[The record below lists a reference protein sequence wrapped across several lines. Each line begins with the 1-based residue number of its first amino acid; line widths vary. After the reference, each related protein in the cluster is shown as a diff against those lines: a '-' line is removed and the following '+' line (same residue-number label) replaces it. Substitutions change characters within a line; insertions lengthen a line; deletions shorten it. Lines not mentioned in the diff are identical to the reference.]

1 VILND
6 TFHPQCRSSSRSA
19 NTFLEIAHMFKLAQY
34 SGIIPHVSTRTA
46 TVVTLVA
53 LASGCSRDHSLTDP
67 GAAASKSMTIS
78 FATRTVAPV
87 ISAQNN
93 TPFQAQGD
101 VLTPAGHAARSIQAV
116 NGKDTLII
124 TRAQLVLSRVELTQ
138 TAGTPCDDDSSASGC
153 TEIERHFVLVD
164 LPTDTSVHTV
174 LNANIPDGTYASLE
188 ARLRIPRSSDDSDAT
203 AFLSAHP
210 ELAGANVRVEGTFDG
225 QPFTYLG
232 AVDTRFELTFTP
244 PIAVTGGGVNVT
256 VLVDAT
262 TWFRDGTGALVD
274 PSSANAGGSNA
285 SRVSDNIRRSFRAV
299 RDDERDGHDHGG
311 EDDSHRG

>member
-1 VILND
+1 MPVELPKYKH
-6 TFHPQCRSSSRSA
+6 FP
-19 NTFLEIAHMFKLAQY
+19 EIVPMFKLVQY
-34 SGIIPHVSTRTA
+34 SGVTPRVSTRTA
-46 TVVTLVA
+46 TLTVLVA
-53 LASGCSRDHSLTDP
+53 LVSILASACSGDHSLTGP
-67 GAAASKSMTIS
+67 GASKSMTIS
-78 FATRTVAPV
+78 FATRSLAPV
-87 ISAQNN
+87 FAAQIN
-93 TPFQAQGD
+93 PALQAHGD
-101 VLTPAGHAARSIQAV
+101 VLAPAGTQATRSLQAV

-124 TRAQLVLSRVELTQ
+124 ARAQLVLSRVELTQ
-138 TAGTPCDDDSSASGC
+138 TAGTPCDDDSSESGC

-174 LNANIPDGTYASLE
+174 LDANIPDGTYASLE
-188 ARLRIPRSSDDSDAT
+188 ARLRTPRSSDDSAAT

-232 AVDTRFELTFTP
+232 VVDTRFELTFTP

-262 TWFRDGTGALVD
+262 MWFRDRTGAVLD
-274 PSSANAGGSNA
+274 PSSANAGGLNA
-285 SRVSDNIRRSFRAV
+285 SVVSDNIRRSFRAV

-311 EDDSHRG
+311 DDGGHHG